1 MGEEYRWNT
10 PVIYYA
16 FDQSFLD
23 YFGSNGVWAVEQAI
37 AVLNGLTN
45 FSQYS
50 PDLSEVPLETR
61 RVNYRAQAL
70 CLLDLKTSALYLTT
84 EELGLTKPDQYVWTL
99 RSRACGT
106 CPSCTYTVIQRN
118 FDPVTWQPSSYIN
131 ECLYTYYIE
140 ESVRGDRRW
149 PGLLTFRWIRCQSS
163 PFP

>member
-1 MGEEYRWNT
+1 MQRFIGCLALLACGTRPAAGFSLLGPLANSPDTWQIPDIGYGLGEDIGAPKNLGEEYRWNT

-50 PDLSEVPLETR
+50 ADLSEVPLETR

-70 CLLDLKTSALYLTT
+70 HLLDLKTIALYLTL

-99 RSRACGT
+99 RSREPAG
-106 CPSCTYTVIQRN
+106 
-118 FDPVTWQPSSYIN
+118 
-131 ECLYTYYIE
+131 
-140 ESVRGDRRW
+140 
-149 PGLLTFRWIRCQSS
+149 
-163 PFP
+163 